1 MRHDRIDPGS
11 MAGVESPPVR
21 SAAWPS
27 KAFTRRL
34 EEWRRR
40 SLATVTVGDEEL
52 ATLDA
57 PETGESEDDAARL
70 LAVGVLA
77 DVVARE
83 WRELEEIA
91 AARGR
96 LADGTFGRCE
106 LCGASIGRRRL
117 EAMPTA
123 RYCLVCQREVET

>member
-52 ATLDA
+52 ATLD
-57 PETGESEDDAARL
+57 
-70 LAVGVLA
+70 A